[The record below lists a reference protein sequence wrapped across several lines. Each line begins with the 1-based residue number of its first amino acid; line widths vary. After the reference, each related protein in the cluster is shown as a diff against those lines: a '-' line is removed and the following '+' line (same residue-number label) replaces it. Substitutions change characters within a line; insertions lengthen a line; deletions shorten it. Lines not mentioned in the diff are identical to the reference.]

1 MKLYKITFYLLL
13 EPCCAYTLQRA
24 SWLLPIVDSGKDEE
38 RDIIHWE
45 IVAHLNALQRKI
57 NHSIR
62 IRTNKKL
69 SCLPIARPRLNETPS
84 TNVDTAVVHS

>member
-38 RDIIHWE
+38 RDGIHWE
-45 IVAHLNALQRKI
+45 VVAHLNAL
-57 NHSIR
+57 
-62 IRTNKKL
+62 
-69 SCLPIARPRLNETPS
+69 
-84 TNVDTAVVHS
+84 